1 MGRYGKGLASVA
13 GRSFCLIVGTAS
25 TCTPQ
30 THQFRLA
37 INFMNRNMPKRKLT
51 FVVAVNNRDVLQN
64 NLLASPCFRKPHGH
78 QIIIQ
83 EGFNSAAK
91 AYNDA
96 TDRAQN
102 ELMVFVHQDIILPEQ
117 WLNQVEDALQH
128 LEEQDPS
135 WGVLGCYGKTQT
147 NEGRGWVYQSG
158 PGMIGAPFENPVPV
172 QTLDEIV
179 LILRRSSHLRF
190 DEGLPHFHLY
200 GTDICLR
207 AKESGR
213 TSYAIPAFCIH
224 NSSQGFV
231 LPKEFYE
238 CYWHVRRAWSS
249 QLPIQASCIRITR
262 LNLAMYKRRLSEIYF
277 RYRRPHAIKGRRVQD
292 IRQLVKEADIK
303 IEQKVEDEATSHC
316 TV

>member
-1 MGRYGKGLASVA
+1 
-13 GRSFCLIVGTAS
+13 
-25 TCTPQ
+25 
-30 THQFRLA
+30 
-37 INFMNRNMPKRKLT
+37 MPKRKIT
-51 FVVAVNNRDVLQN
+51 FIAAVNDRDVSQN

-96 TDRAQN
+96 IDRSQN
-102 ELMVFVHQDIILPEQ
+102 ELMIFVHQDIILPEQ
-117 WLNQVEDALQH
+117 WLNQVENALQY
-128 LEEQDPS
+128 LAEQDPT

-147 NEGRGWVYQSG
+147 QGGRGWVYQSG
-158 PGMIGAPFENPVPV
+158 PGMIGAPFEHPSPV

-179 LILRRSSHLRF
+179 LILRRSSQLHF

-207 AKESGR
+207 AKQAGR

-238 CYWHVRRAWSS
+238 CYWRVRRAWSS
-249 QLPIQASCIRITR
+249 ELPIQASCIRITR

-277 RYRRPHAIKGRRVQD
+277 RYLRPHAIKGCRAQD
-292 IRQLVKEADIK
+292 IRQLVKEADMTM
-303 IEQKVEDEATSHC
+303 EQETASHC